1 MAKEVFMVT
10 AEELD
15 KHNKTLIQEALSE
28 FEKKKQGKKLFYIA
42 QVAKLLGKSHN
53 TIKRLCEKGLIKT
66 TASGMIT
73 QAALDE
79 YLTNNK

>member
-10 AEELD
+10 AEDLN
-15 KHNKTLIQEALSE
+15 KHSKSIIQEALTE
-28 FEKKKQGKKLFYIA
+28 FEKKKQGNKLFYIA

-53 TIKRLCEKGLIKT
+53 TIKKLCERGLIKT

-73 QAALDE
+73 QAAIDE
-79 YLTNNK
+79 YLLNSK